1 MILKA
6 KFFVS
11 VGLAALSAAAYVEPV
26 QAQEAEVA
34 VTAEEE
40 ITVTGIR
47 ASLESAIQV
56 KRQASAIVDAIS
68 AEDMGKFPDQNLAES
83 LQRITG
89 VQISRSR
96 GEGSNV
102 SIRGLSPD
110 FNQINFNGRT
120 LPSATGGRS
129 FDFTILSSE
138 LINSVEVY
146 KSPTADIQ
154 EGGLAGTVNV
164 RTIRPKDIK
173 GRQFVVNAEVM
184 YEQNA
189 DKVGPHVSALYTD
202 RFMDDRL
209 AIMIGGDYSRRK
221 FQVDRYEAFGLESG
235 VESTRGPVQDYN
247 RDGDNNDTFLFN
259 HAASFVVDFGTRTR
273 TSLAGAIGFEASDNL
288 DLWAEALYSKF
299 HDDTKTALNAHRFTN
314 ISIPNAVRASTIG
327 ANGIVTVFD
336 ADGVDHRNNGRPY
349 DAKDTL
355 ETYAAGADFT
365 AGPFKL
371 AVEGSY
377 GRSQRVVTNVS
388 LEVISR
394 ASVSQDLTVDP
405 GGAAQVAY
413 QRGYDPLNA
422 ANWRALGLNG
432 QYKSPT
438 TDGIWEARADA
449 SYEFSNSFLKSV
461 EAGVYYNDRKRD
473 FTNVSLVIGAQQLAP
488 LLGLV
493 YNPLIEGGSFAA
505 GSFMTQYNF
514 PGLLGAYGGS
524 ATFPTSFLSSNPA
537 LVFDRVSLNS
547 LVGQFP
553 TTVDL
558 PSTYTINEKSIASY
572 IKANFGSDDDTLR
585 GNIGVRLVKTNQSSN
600 GFAPDLSLITF
611 NQQGAQTLVPGVT
624 PVSVSNSYTK
634 ALPNFNMSLDVTPD
648 LVVRFAAA
656 RVLSRPTLSV
666 LSPSTSINANVRT
679 ITRGNPNVKPY
690 TSDQLD
696 LSVEWYF
703 QQGGLLSG
711 NIFYKKIKDFIV
723 STSSNVTLNVRQVQ
737 GGGTI
742 PINFTVF
749 EPNNGG
755 NSVVK
760 GFEVGYQQPL
770 TFLPAPF
777 DGFGVIAN
785 YTFVDAD
792 DLPFVAGGPSLPLP
806 GVSKNN
812 YNLVLYYEKGGFGA
826 RASYNYRDK
835 FVVDSSSYFGDGQFT
850 NSFAQLD
857 LSANYAINKN
867 LEVHIEALNVLD
879 AATVNVNKFG
889 INRGFEDFGRR
900 VTGGVRLR
908 F

>member
-1 MILKA
+1 MTIKA
-6 KFFVS
+6 KIFVS
-11 VGLAALSAAAYVEPV
+11 VGLGALSAAVYPAPAY
-26 QAQEAEVA
+26 AQEVDAAAPADGDIV
-34 VTAEEE
+34 
-40 ITVTGIR
+40 VTGIR
-47 ASLESAIQV
+47 GSLESAIQV
-56 KRQASAIVDAIS
+56 KRRASAVVDAIS
-68 AEDMGKFPDQNLAES
+68 AEDIGKFPDQNLAES

-138 LINSVEVY
+138 LINGVEVY

-164 RTIRPKDIK
+164 STIRPKDIK
-173 GRQFVVNAEVM
+173 GRQFVINAEVM

-189 DKVGPHVSALYTD
+189 DKIGPHVSALYAD
-202 RFMDDRL
+202 RFMDGRL
-209 AIMIGGDYSRRK
+209 AVMIGGDYSRRK

-235 VESTRGPVQDYN
+235 GEATRSPMQDYN
-247 RDGDNNDTFLFN
+247 RDGDNADTFLFN
-259 HAASFVVDFGTRTR
+259 HAASFAVDFGTRTR
-273 TSLAGAIGFEASDNL
+273 SSLVGAIGFEASDNL
-288 DLWAEALYSKF
+288 ELWAEALYSKF

-314 ISIPNAVRASTIG
+314 ISVPNAVRASTIG
-327 ANGIVTVFD
+327 ADGIVTVFD

-349 DAKDTL
+349 DVKDSL
-355 ETYAAGADFT
+355 ESYAAGADFST
-365 AGPFKL
+365 GPLKFS
-371 AVEGSY
+371 VEGSY
-377 GRSQRVVTNVS
+377 GRSRRSITSVS

-405 GGAAQVAY
+405 GGPAQVTY
-413 QRGYDPLNA
+413 KRGYDPLNP

-438 TDGIWEARADA
+438 VDRIWEGRADA
-449 SYEFSNSFLKSV
+449 SYELSGSFLKSL
-461 EAGVYYNDRKRD
+461 EAGIYYNNRKRD
-473 FTNVSLVIGAQQLAP
+473 FTNVSLVISAQQLAP
-488 LLGLV
+488 LLGLT
-493 YNPLIEGGSFAA
+493 YDPLIEGGSFAA
-505 GSFMTQYNF
+505 GSFMAPYNF
-514 PGLLGAYGGS
+514 PGLLGAYGGN
-524 ATFPTSFLSSNPA
+524 ATFPKNFLSSSPA
-537 LVFDRVSLNS
+537 LVFDRVSLS
-547 LVGQFP
+547 DLAAQFP
-553 TTVDL
+553 STVDL
-558 PSTYTINEKSIASY
+558 PSTYSIGEKSIAAY
-572 IKANFGSDDDTLR
+572 VKANFGSDDDRLR
-585 GNIGVRLVKTNQSSN
+585 GNVGVRIVKTNQSSD

-624 PVSVSNSYTK
+624 PVSISNSYTK
-634 ALPNFNMSLDVTPD
+634 ALPNFNLSYDITSDFVA
-648 LVVRFAAA
+648 RFAAA
-656 RVLSRPTLSV
+656 RVLSRPTLAV

-679 ITRGNPNVKPY
+679 ISRGNPNVRPY

-696 LSVEWYF
+696 LSFEWYF
-703 QQGGLLSG
+703 RQGGLLSA
-711 NIFYKKIKDFIV
+711 NLFYKKVKDFIV
-723 STSSNVTLNVRQVQ
+723 STSSNVTLNVNQIQ

-742 PINFTVF
+742 PLNFKVF

-755 NSVVK
+755 NAEVK

-770 TFLPAPF
+770 TFLPSPF
-777 DGFGVIAN
+777 DGFGLIAN

-792 DLPFVAGGPSLPLP
+792 DLPFVAGGPALPLP

-812 YNLVLYYEKGGFGA
+812 YNLVLYYEKAGFGA

-835 FVVDSSSYFGDGQFT
+835 FVVDSSSFFGDGQFT
-850 NSFAQLD
+850 NSFKQLD
-857 LSANYAINKN
+857 LSASYAFNKN
-867 LEVHIEALNVLD
+867 LEVHVEALNVLD
-879 AATVNVNKFG
+879 AAIVNVNKFG

-900 VTGGVRLR
+900 ITGGVRLR